1 MSQTIFEV
9 LKEKIEAKKMLSRNV
24 TTDESGVDDTIKQLK
39 ELDNEI
45 ITLIEQFILD
55 ISSNKKS

>member
-24 TTDESGVDDTIKQLK
+24 TTDESGVDTIKQLK